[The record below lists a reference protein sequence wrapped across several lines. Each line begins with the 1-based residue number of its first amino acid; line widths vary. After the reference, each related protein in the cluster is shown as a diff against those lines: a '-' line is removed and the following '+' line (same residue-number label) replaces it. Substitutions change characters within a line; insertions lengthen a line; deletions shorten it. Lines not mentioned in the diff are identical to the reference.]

1 MLLARRLKF
10 GFSYNILNTIRNM
23 KEAVTAPKKHLK
35 AIFEPSGLEYSTQL
49 NLTAEGFD

>member
-10 GFSYNILNTIRNM
+10 GLSFNILNTFRNV

-35 AIFEPSGLEYSTQL
+35 AIFEPSGL
-49 NLTAEGFD
+49 